1 MASIKDL
8 FDKNIYRHIEE
19 VIKVEQSDEE
29 AVKQEIQEYVATE
42 ALKEHFCTVY
52 DAVAEY
58 ASNPHEGI
66 GIWLSGFF
74 GSGKSSFA
82 KILGYTLSNRQVG
95 EKTASQWFMEAV
107 KDDRIANYLKNINSR
122 IPFQA
127 VIFDVSMDRGVT
139 SGDKLTELM
148 YRALLRELEYA
159 EDLDL
164 AELEITLEEKGTL
177 DDFIDRFNKTFKETW
192 EEEKELAS
200 LAISKAS
207 HVLHLMMP
215 ETFPSADSWSNAAS
229 KGGIGEYQGRADI
242 SANKLAE
249 RAFELTRRRCPG
261 HGVIFVIDE
270 VGQYI
275 SRSVDRMLDLQ
286 GIIQAFGVEGKNQV
300 KSGKAPAP
308 CWIVVT
314 SQEKLDEVVDALGD
328 KQVELARLQDRFR
341 IAIDLKQSDIEEVA
355 AKRVLS
361 KTEEAKKLLA
371 KLYEEN
377 EGRLKTYC
385 VLERTSRDVSLA
397 KEDFVNLYPYLPYQ
411 VDLSIDIVDGLRSK
425 RAGQK
430 HVGGSNRTIIKQTQQ
445 MLVHDRTKL
454 AETEIGSLVTLDKI
468 YELLYTGN
476 LLPSEVIKEIDTIP
490 DRLKGDE
497 VALKVAKAIT
507 LMETVKDFPRTSHN
521 IATVLYPDVAS
532 SSMEKEVERA
542 LEALQGAEIARVS
555 DQGYK
560 LLTLQEKNWDTER
573 KKKWPNPKEKN
584 ILKEETIK
592 AVIGDTGIRTFK
604 FKNFK
609 TFKTGLFINGNK
621 IEDGEIPISV
631 TCIEPDEDLDAMEN
645 QIRLQSRE
653 GEGENTLFWVFRLTE
668 AADKLIVELHRSN
681 AMIGTY
687 EQLRAQNSI
696 SSEDKVSLEEEKTRR
711 DSSNSK
717 LKSELIKNMQS
728 GAGYFQGVRTDAASL
743 DGSLREMLQKH
754 LENAI
759 PILYPKLSIYAKQV
773 KGDEPQRLLTAANLG
788 GLPAVFHA
796 GENGLA
802 LVAKEE
808 DKYVINT
815 SCEAAQEILGYLEAE
830 HAYGNKVTGKTI
842 EAHFGNIPY
851 GAGIDVLRLV
861 LAALYRAGSIE
872 VTSQGKKYR
881 DYKEPPSHTPFTSN
895 VAFRAATFAPRKGID
910 IKELSQAAEAYEK
923 LTGEEVDVDEM
934 SIARAMRDLASREHG
949 AATSVST
956 KMQAYGL
963 PGLEL
968 VDEFAQDLQEY
979 MSCESTECV
988 SKLASEGNTLREHWS
1003 KFQAIR
1009 IALEKGAADK
1019 IMHART
1025 ALSEMYPV
1033 LQSLSLDEGINEAAE
1048 DMRTMLDGDEVYNQL
1063 ELLGTKTE
1071 LVSAKYAE
1079 VYGDLHAERNNQ
1091 YESAIDELKGD
1102 PAWSGLDPSDQEI
1115 LLDPI
1120 KRRTCGELKLNDK
1133 GTVCRNCN
1141 AGYSQMQSDILAV
1154 GQLLSQSR
1162 AKLHDIIHPEQVE
1175 QVKVSKL
1182 FTGLIESEEDVET
1195 VLEELGKVIR
1205 KLLAEGKKIELG

>member
-1 MASIKDL
+1 MASIKEL
-8 FDKNIYRHIEE
+8 FDKDIYRHIEE

-82 KILGYTLSNRQVG
+82 KILGYTLSNSKVG
-95 EKTASQWFMEAV
+95 EKTASQWFMETV
-107 KDDRIANYLKNINSR
+107 KDDRIANYLKNINNR

-148 YRALLRELEYA
+148 YRALLRELGYA

-164 AELEITLEEKGTL
+164 AELEITLEEKGQL
-177 DDFIDRFNKTFKETW
+177 DDFIGLFQSTFSESW
-192 EEEKELAS
+192 EEERELA
-200 LAISKAS
+200 LGISEAS
-207 HVLHLMMP
+207 HILHLMMP
-215 ETFPSADSWSNAAS
+215 KTFPSADSWSNAAS
-229 KGGIGEYQGRADI
+229 KGGVGDYQGRADI

-249 RAFELTRRRCPG
+249 RAFELTRRRLPG

-286 GIIQAFGVEGKNQV
+286 GIIQAFGVEAKNQV
-300 KSGKAPAP
+300 KSGRAPAP

-341 IAIDLKQSDIEEVA
+341 ITIDLKQSDIEEVA
-355 AKRVLS
+355 AKRILS
-361 KTEEAKKLLA
+361 KSEEAKKLLA

-385 VLERTSRDVSLA
+385 ALERTSRDVSLT
-397 KEDFVNLYPYLPYQ
+397 KEDFANLYPYLPYQ

-454 AETEIGSLVTLDKI
+454 AEAEIGSLVTLDKI

-476 LLPSEVIKEIDTIP
+476 LLPSEVTKEIDTIP

-497 VALKVAKAIT
+497 VALKVAKAIA

-542 LEALQGAEIARVS
+542 LEALQGAQIVRDS

-573 KKKWPNPKEKN
+573 NKKWPKPKEKN
-584 ILKEETIK
+584 ILKEETVK
-592 AVIGDTGIRTFK
+592 AVVGDTGVRTFK
-604 FKNFK
+604 FKNLK
-609 TFKTGLFINGNK
+609 TFKTGLIINGNK
-621 IEDGEIPISV
+621 AEDGEIPV
-631 TCIEPDEDLDAMEN
+631 AVVCVDPEEDMEAVEN
-645 QIRLQSRE
+645 QVRSQSRE
-653 GEGENTLFWVFRLTE
+653 GDGERTLYWTFRFTE
-668 AADKLIVELHRSN
+668 TADKLMVELYRSN
-681 AMIGTY
+681 AMIGSY
-687 EQLRAQNSI
+687 EQLRAQGSINS
-696 SSEDKVSLEEEKTRR
+696 EEKACLEEEKTRR
-711 DSSNSK
+711 DSYSSK
-717 LKSELIKNMQS
+717 LKSEIIKNMQS

-759 PILYPKLSIYAKQV
+759 PVLYPKLSIYAKQV
-773 KGDEPQRLLTAANLG
+773 KGDEPQQLLSAANLG
-788 GLPAVFHA
+788 GLSAVFHS
-796 GENGLA
+796 GEDGLS
-802 LVAKEE
+802 LVVKEE
-808 DKYVINT
+808 DKHVINT
-815 SCEAAQEILGYLEAE
+815 SCEAAQEILVYLEAE

-842 EAHFGNIPY
+842 EAHFGSIPY

-881 DYKEPPSHTPFTSN
+881 DYKESSSHLPFTSN

-934 SIARAMRDLASREHG
+934 SITRSMRDLASKEHG
-949 AATSVST
+949 TATSIST
-956 KMQAYGL
+956 KIQAYGL

-968 VDEFAQDLQEY
+968 VDELAQDLQEY

-988 SKLASEGNTLREHWS
+988 SKLASEGNTLREHWG

-1009 IALEKGAADK
+1009 IALEKGATDK
-1019 IMHART
+1019 IVLART
-1025 ALSEMYPV
+1025 ALHEMCPV
-1033 LQSLSLDEGINEAAE
+1033 LQSLSLDEGITEAAE
-1048 DMRTMLDGDEVYNQL
+1048 AIRSMLDGDEVYNQL
-1063 ELLGTKTE
+1063 ELLGAKTE
-1071 LVSAKYAE
+1071 LLATKYAE
-1079 VYGDLHAERNNQ
+1079 VYSNLHDDRNSSYN
-1091 YESAIDELKGD
+1091 SAIDELKAD
-1102 PAWSGLDPSDQEI
+1102 LAWSGLDSSDQER
-1115 LLDPI
+1115 LLGPI
-1120 KRRTCGELKLNDK
+1120 QTRTCREFELNEK
-1133 GTVCRNCN
+1133 GTACRNCH

-1154 GQLLSQSR
+1154 EQLLAQAR
-1162 AKLHDIIHPEQVE
+1162 ASLHDIVHPDQVE

-1182 FTGLIESEEDVET
+1182 FTGLIESDEDVET
-1195 VLEELGKVIR
+1195 VLEELGKTIR
-1205 KLLAEGKKIELG
+1205 KLLAEGKKVELS